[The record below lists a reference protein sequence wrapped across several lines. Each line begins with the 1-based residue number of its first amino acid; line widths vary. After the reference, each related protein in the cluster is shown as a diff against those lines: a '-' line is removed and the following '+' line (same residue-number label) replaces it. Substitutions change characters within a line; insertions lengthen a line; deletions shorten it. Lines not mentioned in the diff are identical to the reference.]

1 MSPTHNDLPEELRM
15 AMVALLTGRVIDARD
30 LYLAAKVAHWNV
42 RGPTFAQLHKLFDKV
57 ASAALEISDA
67 LAEMALSLGGAVDA
81 QGERG
86 SVPMMPVIAGENC
99 KAYVE
104 AMADSVAVVLAGLRQ
119 DAGTAMEQDDL
130 VTSDLFIKTAGQL
143 QHLLFLVE
151 RNGR

>member
-1 MSPTHNDLPEELRM
+1 MNPTHNDLPEELRA
-15 AMVALLTGRVIDARD
+15 AMVALLTKRVTDARD

-42 RGPTFAQLHKLFDKV
+42 RGATFAQLHKLFDKV
-57 ASAALEISDA
+57 ATAALEISDE
-67 LAEMALSLGGAVDA
+67 LAEMALSLGGSIDA

-86 SVPMMPVIAGENC
+86 EVPKMPIIAGENC
-99 KAYVE
+99 AAYVA
-104 AMADSVAVVLAGLRQ
+104 AMADSIAVVLAAVRQ

-130 VTSDLFIKTAGQL
+130 VTSDLFIKTAGRL